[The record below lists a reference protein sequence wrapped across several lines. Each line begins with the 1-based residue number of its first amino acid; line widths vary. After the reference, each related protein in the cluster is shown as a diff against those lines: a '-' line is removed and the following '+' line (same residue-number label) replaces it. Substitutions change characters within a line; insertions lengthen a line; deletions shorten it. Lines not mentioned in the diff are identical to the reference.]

1 MFRSLLY
8 IYRMN
13 RADFIILTYM
23 LLIPAML
30 HSQSGRI
37 LMDGE
42 FSDWD
47 EVSYLYMDS
56 VGDVAAGGVDFGG
69 LKMLNDETFLY
80 LYIELN
86 FEINLKSFLNSTL
99 YLDTDNDSATGFGIE
114 NIGAELTWNFAAKSG
129 MFYSGTD
136 SIVIGHTDIRLRTF
150 PTVSSEIFEISI
162 GLDSKPDGS
171 NDLFTGEII
180 SVLVIDADGSDML
193 PDSGVHLVYTILPVD
208 LEPIVPIRISDTDS
222 SLLRFLTWNVHGD
235 DLFDPNL
242 FDEYDRIL
250 SALNPEIIAF
260 QEIYSHNT
268 AELKELMESILPSG
282 DGEEWF
288 TLIDG
293 NDIALASRYSI
304 LNSWFPNNPNR
315 AFLVELKPE
324 YSKNL
329 LVIGA
334 HFPCCLNDSSRQN
347 EIDGI
352 MAFLRDALQP
362 GGVIDLEE
370 NTPVILA
377 GDFNLVGERR
387 QLETLLTGDIL
398 DNSTWGSDFSP
409 DWDGT
414 NLSDAIPRH
423 TDLLQTYTWRNDNS
437 PFSPGRLDFIIYTD
451 SAIKLEN
458 SFVLWTEEMSADTL
472 NAYGLVSSDTRFA
485 SDHLPVVVDFS
496 LEAGDP
502 TAISGTVNM
511 LLKTP
516 TLNQNYPNP
525 FNSST
530 QIEFFLPLP
539 GFTKLVVHDLRG
551 REIAIL
557 TERYLTEGSHA
568 FSWNADDVPSG
579 LYFYTLT
586 TADYT
591 RTEKML
597 LLK

>member
-1 MFRSLLY
+1 
-8 IYRMN
+8 MN
-13 RADFIILTYM
+13 HALFIVLTYIS
-23 LLIPAML
+23 LIPVML
-30 HSQSGRI
+30 HAQSGRI

-47 EVSYLYMDS
+47 EVSYLYEDS
-56 VGDVAAGGVDFGG
+56 VGDAAAGGVDFGG
-69 LKMLNDETFLY
+69 FKILNDETFLY

-86 FEINLKSFLNSTL
+86 FEVNLQSFLNTTL
-99 YLDTDNDSATGFGIE
+99 YLDTDNDSATGFAIE

-129 MFYSGTD
+129 LFYIGGGST
-136 SIVIGHTDIRLRTF
+136 VIAHTDIRLRTF

-171 NDLFTGEII
+171 NDLFTGDTI
-180 SVLVIDADGSDML
+180 SILLIDADNSDML
-193 PDSGVHLVYTILPVD
+193 PDSGVNLIYKILPVN
-208 LEPIVPIRISDTDS
+208 LEPIVPIGISNNDS
-222 SLLRFLTWNVHGD
+222 SFLRFLSWNVRAD

-260 QEIYSHNT
+260 QEIYSHDS
-268 AELKELMESILPSG
+268 ADLKELMESILPSG
-282 DGEEWF
+282 TGEEWF
-288 TLIDG
+288 TLIDS
-293 NDIALASRYSI
+293 NDIALASRYNI
-304 LNSWFPNNPNR
+304 LESWLPNSPNR
-315 AFLVELKPE
+315 AFFVELKPV
-324 YSKNL
+324 YAKNL

-334 HFPCCLNDSSRQN
+334 HPRCCANDAGRQI

-352 MAFLRDALQP
+352 MAFFRDALST

-370 NTPVILA
+370 DTPVILA

-398 DNSTWGSDFSP
+398 DNTTWGSDFSP

-437 PFSPGRLDFIIYTD
+437 QFSPGRLDFIIYTD

-458 SFVLWTEEMSADTL
+458 SFMLWTDEMSADTL
-472 NAYGLVSSDTRFA
+472 NAYNLVASDTRFA
-485 SDHLPVVVDFS
+485 SDHLPVVADFS
-496 LEAGDP
+496 LQMPEP
-502 TAISGTVNM
+502 VAISGRSNS
-511 LLKTP
+511 LPKTP
-516 TLNQNYPNP
+516 VLRQNYPNP
-525 FNSST
+525 FNPET
-530 QIEFFLPLP
+530 KIKFFLPTP
-539 GFTKLVVHDLRG
+539 GHTKLAVYDLRG
-551 REIAIL
+551 REIAVL
-557 TERYLTEGSHA
+557 TNRYLSEGSHT
-568 FSWNADDVPSG
+568 FSWNADDFPSG

-586 TADYT
+586 TTDFT

>member
-1 MFRSLLY
+1 
-8 IYRMN
+8 MN
-13 RADFIILTYM
+13 HTVFIVLTKM
-23 LLIPAML
+23 LLIPAMIL
-30 HSQSGRI
+30 SQSGRI

-47 EVSYLYMDS
+47 EVSYLYEDS
-56 VGDVAAGGVDFGG
+56 VGDVTAGGVDFGG
-69 LKMLNDETFLY
+69 LKILNDETFLY

-86 FEINLKSFLNSTL
+86 FEINLQSFLNSTL
-99 YLDTDNDSATGFGIE
+99 YLDTDNDSATGFAIE
-114 NIGAELTWNFAAKSG
+114 GIGAELTWNFAAKSG
-129 MFYSGTD
+129 MFYTGSD

-162 GLDSKPDGS
+162 GLDSRPDGS
-171 NDLFTGEII
+171 NDLFTGDTI
-180 SVLVIDADGSDML
+180 SVLFIDADNFDML

-208 LEPIVPIRISDTDS
+208 LEPIMPIGMSSTDS
-222 SLLRFLTWNVHGD
+222 SLLRFLTWNVRRDG
-235 DLFDPNL
+235 LFDPNL

-260 QEIYSHNT
+260 QELYLHDS

-293 NDIALASRYSI
+293 NDIALASRYNI
-304 LNSWFPNNPNR
+304 LDSWLPNSTNR

-324 YSKNL
+324 YAKNL

-334 HFPCCLNDSSRQN
+334 HFPCCDNEAGRQN

-387 QLETLLTGDIL
+387 QLETLLTGDIF
-398 DNSTWGSDFSP
+398 DNATWGSDFSP

-437 PFSPGRLDFIIYTD
+437 QFSPGRLDFIIYTD

-458 SFVLWTEEMSADTL
+458 SFVLWTDEMSADTL
-472 NAYGLVSSDTRFA
+472 NAYSLVASDTRFA

-496 LEAGDP
+496 LEAAEP
-502 TAISGTVNM
+502 VAISGTDNN
-511 LLKTP
+511 LPKTP
-516 TLNQNYPNP
+516 ILRQNYPNP

-530 QIEFFLPLP
+530 QINFSLPAP
-539 GFTKLVVHDLRG
+539 GFTKLVVYNLRG

-557 TERYLTEGSHA
+557 TERHLAEGNYT

-579 LYFYTLT
+579 LYFYTLS
-586 TADYT
+586 TADFT